1 MDGPN
6 DCKNCTLNVKDC
18 SGHTHQKITA
28 LLHEGHSL
36 ESLLRQ
42 LVNLRATHSCHL
54 EAVNA
59 DQTREINKLRAEVA
73 TLKEER
79 DDAINTL
86 RERDSRIVYH
96 KKQVSV
102 REREL
107 SCAKRMSV
115 SIVNLVLPRGR
126 ITYVMLE
133 RPAASSSAK

>member
-1 MDGPN
+1 M
-6 DCKNCTLNVKDC
+6 
-18 SGHTHQKITA
+18 
-28 LLHEGHSL
+28 
-36 ESLLRQ
+36 
-42 LVNLRATHSCHL
+42 
-54 EAVNA
+54 NA